1 MQILKIITA
10 VACLFILGC
19 NRPPEKTIV
28 GHWQVYRPEDPQ
40 GNRRQIHLYLNAD
53 KSLRMEIHSSRREPD
68 VHYGTYE
75 LAREGKLLIVH
86 REGNKDKTN
95 EAEIIEL
102 KARSLILV
110 DHSNSPSGDTMWL
123 KRVD

>member
-1 MQILKIITA
+1 
-10 VACLFILGC
+10 
-19 NRPPEKTIV
+19 
-28 GHWQVYRPEDPQ
+28 
-40 GNRRQIHLYLNAD
+40 
-53 KSLRMEIHSSRREPD
+53 MEIHSSRREPD

-86 REGNKDKTN
+86 REGNKDKTG

-110 DHSNSPSGDTMWL
+110 DHSNSPSGDTMRLKKSGLMIALFRLHTVGMKAWL
-123 KRVD
+123 CLLQ